1 MKRLVLATAVIAATT
16 AAFAADY
23 EIDHGHSAVT
33 FEIGHLG
40 VSLTPGRFN
49 EFSGTYSFDANDMSD
64 IEVSLTIDAASIDTN
79 HTDRDKHLRSP
90 DFFDARQYPEITFNS
105 TGFAGDAESGTLTGD
120 MTLLGKTM
128 EVEFDVVKIGEG
140 EDPWGGY
147 RHGLVAETTIN
158 RSDFGMDY
166 FIPGVSD
173 ETYIKVFIE
182 GIRQ

>member
-1 MKRLVLATAVIAATT
+1 MKKLALIAAISAVTT
-16 AAFAADY
+16 SAFAVDY
-23 EIDHGHSAVT
+23 QIDHSHSAVT

-49 EFSGTYSFDANDMSD
+49 EFSGSYSFNEDDMSD
-64 IEVSLTIDAASIDTN
+64 IEVSLTIETSSIDTN
-79 HTDRDKHLRSP
+79 HEDRDKHLRSP
-90 DFFDARQYPEITFNS
+90 DFFDARQYPEITFTS
-105 TGFAGDAESGTLTGD
+105 TGFEGDAERGTLMGE
-120 MTLLGKTM
+120 MTMLGETLP
-128 EVEFDVVKIGEG
+128 VEFEVTKIGEG

-158 RSDFGMDY
+158 RSEFGMDY